1 MQLLQFLSSPNPDT
15 FASIDSTNYNGPS
28 LCDEEEII
36 AKTVEH
42 CMPGY
47 IETDSQGYSE
57 ADATAYSQTDSFC
70 YKVLDEKMTK
80 DAGEAACGVDNDYG
94 VVDFDGDYFTQ
105 KFMSLYTSGSLTSR
119 YFILIQ
125 HLFAKKT
132 VAITKYLCF

>member
-47 IETDSQGYSE
+47 IEIDSQGYSE

-70 YKVLDEKMTK
+70 YKVQVLLLLLLL
-80 DAGEAACGVDNDYG
+80 V
-94 VVDFDGDYFTQ
+94 
-105 KFMSLYTSGSLTSR
+105 STS
-119 YFILIQ
+119 Y
-125 HLFAKKT
+125 
-132 VAITKYLCF
+132 KYWTRK